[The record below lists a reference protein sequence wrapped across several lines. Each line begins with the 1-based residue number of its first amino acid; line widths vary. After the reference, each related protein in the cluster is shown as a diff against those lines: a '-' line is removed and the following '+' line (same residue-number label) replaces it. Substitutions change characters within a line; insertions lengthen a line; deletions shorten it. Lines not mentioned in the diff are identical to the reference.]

1 MQQDKTA
8 RKRPHQAAAQAPDLL
23 ETTLRFAVINMP
35 WIFFTLWL
43 LYGMV
48 PVLLLATLINHMITR
63 LEMRP

>member
-8 RKRPHQAAAQAPDLL
+8 RKQPRQAAAQAPDLL

-48 PVLLLATLINHMITR
+48 PVLLLAALINHMITR
-63 LEMRP
+63 LEMRT

>member
-1 MQQDKTA
+1 KTA
-8 RKRPHQAAAQAPDLL
+8 RKQPRQAAAQAPDLL

-48 PVLLLATLINHMITR
+48 PVLLLAALINHMITR
-63 LEMRP
+63 LEMRT

>member
-8 RKRPHQAAAQAPDLL
+8 RKQPRQAAAQAPDLL
-23 ETTLRFAVINMP
+23 ETTLRFGVINMP

-48 PVLLLATLINHMITR
+48 PVLLLAALINHIITR
-63 LEMRP
+63 LEMRT

>member
-8 RKRPHQAAAQAPDLL
+8 RKQPRQAAAQAPDLL
-23 ETTLRFAVINMP
+23 ETTLRFAVINIP

-48 PVLLLATLINHMITR
+48 PVLLLAALINHMITR
-63 LEMRP
+63 LEMRT

>member
-8 RKRPHQAAAQAPDLL
+8 RKQPRQAAAQAPDLL

-43 LYGMV
+43 LFGMV
-48 PVLLLATLINHMITR
+48 PVLLLAALINHMITR
-63 LEMRP
+63 LEMRT

>member
-23 ETTLRFAVINMP
+23 ENTLRFAVINMP

-48 PVLLLATLINHMITR
+48 PVLLLAALINHMITR
-63 LEMRP
+63 LEMRT

>member
-8 RKRPHQAAAQAPDLL
+8 RKQPRQAAAQAPDLL

-48 PVLLLATLINHMITR
+48 PVLLLAALINHIITR
-63 LEMRP
+63 LVIRT

>member
-8 RKRPHQAAAQAPDLL
+8 RKQPRQAAAQAPDLL

>member
-8 RKRPHQAAAQAPDLL
+8 RKQPRQAAAQAPELL

-48 PVLLLATLINHMITR
+48 PVLLLAALINHMITR
-63 LEMRP
+63 LEMRT

>member
-8 RKRPHQAAAQAPDLL
+8 RKQPRQAAAQAPDLL

-48 PVLLLATLINHMITR
+48 PVLLLAALINHMITG
-63 LEMRP
+63 LEMRT

>member
-8 RKRPHQAAAQAPDLL
+8 RKQPRQAAAQAPDLL
-23 ETTLRFAVINMP
+23 ETTLRFAGINMP

>member
-8 RKRPHQAAAQAPDLL
+8 RKQPRQAAAQAPDLL

-63 LEMRP
+63 LEMKP